1 MKRKGFSVLFAL
13 VLVLSLSLVTA
24 VPATANST
32 PVIDGVISSGEWD
45 SYYLG
50 TSVTTWQGGMCVDV
64 YGFADE
70 TYLYAAYVADMN
82 QPGWG
87 VAAGLCIS
95 ANLDYQTPQSASW
108 PDQGYTHIS
117 VYGDGFAQTDGS
129 DWNWPDGWGNTNP
142 SVFTS
147 RGIEYYVGEPCYG
160 SPHPNTAE
168 VKIPLS
174 LLTYAGADNQ
184 IALGGQYWQYDWA
197 TPFLV
202 ALPDTTPPIVSNVL
216 ADPNPAAVGS
226 QVTLTATIDDT
237 NTGGSNIASA
247 EYSLED
253 GVTWSPMDASDG
265 NFDEVS
271 EDVTVT
277 FTAPTTAGIYR
288 LCVRGTDEHDNT
300 GDPKCVMIVVYDP
313 EGGFVTGGGWIDSP
327 SGAYM
332 PSDSSV
338 VTEANVGVD
347 WFPNDT
353 RNNGYVD
360 FVNGPETPPLGVGS
374 LEMGTTDGTDKAQLF
389 NYDHVGTSLAD
400 IDSITY
406 ATYRDSSSTNPLAQ
420 YPAINIEVDY
430 AGDGSSYT
438 TLVWEPIYAYG
449 QSNLAVDT
457 WQTWDTMAA
466 SQTTWQ
472 GGWWST
478 KDIPGVCAFNC
489 FVDWDTIVTNNPNA
503 KILYGFGVNIGSG
516 WNGLFSGAVDALALT
531 VNGETTTYD
540 FEPVAPPT
548 GKASFGF
555 VSKYKKGASVPEG
568 NTEFVFRAA
577 DFNFHSSSYDWLVVT
592 GSDYARFKGTG
603 TINGAGDYKFML
615 WAGDGTGTD
624 GADTFRIKIWE
635 EGESGNENVIY
646 DNGMGQAIGGGSIVV
661 HTK

>member
-1 MKRKGFSVLFAL
+1 MKRKGLSILFT
-13 VLVLSLSLVTA
+13 LVLSLSLVTA

-32 PVIDGVISSGEWD
+32 PVIDGVISPGEWD

-50 TSVTTWQGGMCVDV
+50 TSVTTWQGGMSVDV

-247 EYSLED
+247 EYSLD
-253 GVTWSPMDASDG
+253 GEGWTAMAADDG
-265 NFDEVS
+265 AFDSVS

-277 FTAPTTAGIYR
+277 FTAPTTVGIYR

-300 GDPKCVMIVVYDP
+300 GDPQCVMLVVYDP

-327 SGAYM
+327 PGAYYPGPTNIAGTFTGASTSRFTNIQCDPNNTPITFTGSVEVTDIQPNGAVMIGLIDQGLYDLGPSVWGTWGSGAYLYLGRIGTNVRIG
-332 PSDSSV
+332 PSDGFMGGELNQV
-338 VTEANVGVD
+338 GANVPYVDGGPNLIEFSMTIYDGQITVTYGGVD
-347 WFPNDT
+347 
-353 RNNGYVD
+353 YVD
-360 FVNGPETPPLGVGS
+360 TYGEIEDMNTSDAYPRNEFDSGAYVGLDSWPEENEIV
-374 LEMGTTDGTDKAQLF
+374 
-389 NYDHVGTSLAD
+389 YD
-400 IDSITY
+400 IDI
-406 ATYRDSSSTNPLAQ
+406 
-420 YPAINIEVDY
+420 
-430 AGDGSSYT
+430 
-438 TLVWEPIYAYG
+438 
-449 QSNLAVDT
+449 
-457 WQTWDTMAA
+457 
-466 SQTTWQ
+466 
-472 GGWWST
+472 
-478 KDIPGVCAFNC
+478 
-489 FVDWDTIVTNNPNA
+489 
-503 KILYGFGVNIGSG
+503 SG
-516 WNGLFSGAVDALALT
+516 CPSG
-531 VNGETTTYD
+531 
-540 FEPVAPPT
+540 PT

-568 NTEFVFRAA
+568 NTEFVFKAGA
-577 DFNFHSSSYDWLVVT
+577 LNFHSTEYDWLVVT
-592 GSDYARFKGTG
+592 GSNYAKFKGIG
-603 TINGAGDYKFML
+603 TINGAGEYKFML

-624 GADTFRIKIWE
+624 GADTFGIKIWE
-635 EGESGNENVIY
+635 EDGLGNEAVIY
-646 DNGMGQAIGGGSIVV
+646 DNGMNQAIGGGSIVV
-661 HTK
+661 HKK